1 MPSLSTRRFA
11 VLVLAGW
18 LIAGCSQNRDGASL
32 DMATG
37 APAAPPVEAGT
48 PPSRGASDGA
58 VSLLAYE
65 HDVSIRLDAKVLPAR
80 MLAVRD
86 ACSSQKLGACTLLGE
101 QQDAGD
107 MPSGSLRMR
116 VAPATVE
123 PLVKLASHD
132 AEIGQR
138 NTRAE
143 DLADAIADTQ
153 LRQRRLQSQHA
164 KLLELL
170 ERKDI
175 KVEDMIAL
183 TQQLSAIEAEL
194 QGANQEAAQ
203 QRRRIETNLL
213 TLNFQS
219 TGFEARSS
227 AVREAFSNL
236 GSVFDVS
243 LAALITI
250 MGSVLPFA
258 LFFAVL
264 WWIIRLI
271 RRRFRKS

>member
-1 MPSLSTRRFA
+1 MRSRSARGFVLLAFMA
-11 VLVLAGW
+11 VLVA
-18 LIAGCSQNRDGASL
+18 ACSKDRGGESA
-32 DMATG
+32 M
-37 APAAPPVEAGT
+37 APAEAVGGNADT
-48 PPSRGASDGA
+48 VRGRSGEAN
-58 VSLLAYE
+58 LLAYE
-65 HDVSIRLDAKVLPAR
+65 HDVAIRLPADDLTKR
-80 MLAVRD
+80 IAVVRD
-86 ACSSQKLGACTLLGE
+86 ACTGQKLGACSLLGE
-101 QQDAGD
+101 QHDAGD
-107 MPSGSLRMR
+107 LPSGSLRMR

-123 PLVKLASHD
+123 PLVKLAAD
-132 AEIGQR
+132 GAEIGQR
-138 NTRAE
+138 STRAE
-143 DLADAIADTQ
+143 DLADAVADTQ
-153 LRQRRLQSQHA
+153 LRQRRLQTQHA

-250 MGSVLPFA
+250 LGGALPFA
-258 LFFAVL
+258 LFIGVVIWLVRAL
-264 WWIIRLI
+264 
-271 RRRFRKS
+271 RRRLRRGS